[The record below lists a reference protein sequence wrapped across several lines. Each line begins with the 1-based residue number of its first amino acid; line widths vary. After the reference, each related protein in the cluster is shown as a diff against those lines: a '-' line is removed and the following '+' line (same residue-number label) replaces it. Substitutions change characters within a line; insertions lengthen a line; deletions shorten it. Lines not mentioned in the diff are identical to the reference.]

1 MSAREIKKTQ
11 LSKSK
16 SKSRVGCTVSNRGL
30 TLIELLVTMSIAT
43 IILVA
48 VGDLG
53 TMTLRTSM
61 LAKAQ
66 STTVDLKETLSSAL
80 ESGSD
85 SCKGNLAPV
94 KAGPPPFGEL
104 SGANQNKG
112 VGQIDILRRYAG
124 TTKGAVLVKKG
135 EAFKGDLDIVAMR
148 LIDPLETTGPPA
160 VLINDPKTA
169 PPKTREFY
177 VFFKM
182 RGVGPLGTKGPDC
195 KEASTLTK
203 LKSDCYSVKC
213 TVMKYRLNSQTVTS
227 HADFNKVDECGEVNC
242 IALSKGFSG
251 GSVKNKKCA
260 DKGQYLDGF
269 DSAGTEIC
277 EPSGGPK
284 FNVFLGKEAGKATT
298 GSTNTFIGHQAGYL
312 NTTGGANVF
321 IGNHAGF
328 FYHGTKANQK
338 GNIAGSYSVIIGNYA
353 GRKNNASSNTFIGA
367 AAGEENISGI
377 QNTII
382 GAWAGQ
388 KLTAS
393 NNVFIG
399 NGAGGKT
406 NNGNENVIIGSYAG
420 FENTTGDY
428 NVFIGRHAGNKNI
441 TGGENVFIGKEAG
454 KANTSSLNTFVGYQ
468 AGLVNTTAPK
478 NTFIGAETG
487 KANTKGRWNTFVGYK
502 AGLNTDMVD
511 PTSSTEAMQNVF
523 IGKQTGE
530 LTTSG
535 GSNTFIGT
543 LAGYANTLGSYN
555 IFIGRGVAGSS
566 TTEHGG
572 VSKTASNQLNIGNL
586 IFGKL
591 PTSAPPATPSFFSGR
606 YTPTGGLS
614 ERVVINGDLLVK
626 GDVYKKCG
634 TGTTCDSTVAIP
646 ISSSK
651 VFKKNI
657 VPFTDYNK
665 SLQDILRTPLFNYQY
680 KKDHPDKTRMGV
692 IAEDLP
698 ENLQLKD
705 NPISPD
711 WPTIWGT
718 LWAGIKEVYARLQQ
732 FKAEVLKALK
742 GIRAS
747 LTQTQDRLEIL
758 EKKIKALENENKKL
772 KEHNQLLQ
780 KQIKINQQA
789 IGA

>member
-11 LSKSK
+11 LNKSTSKSK
-16 SKSRVGCTVSNRGL
+16 NRVGRTISNRGL

-80 ESGSD
+80 GSGSD

-104 SGANQNKG
+104 SGANKDKG
-112 VGQIDILRRYAG
+112 VGKIDILRRYAG

-135 EAFKGDLDIVAMR
+135 EAFKGDLDIVTMR

-195 KEASTLTK
+195 KETSTLTK

-251 GSVKNKKCA
+251 GSVKNKQCA

-441 TGGENVFIGKEAG
+441 TGGSNVFIGKEAG

-468 AGLVNTTAPK
+468 AGLVTTTAPK

-523 IGKQTGE
+523 IGNNSGQSN
-530 LTTSG
+530 TSGSSNTFLGKSAG
-535 GSNTFIGT
+535 GSNTTGDNNIMIGHD
-543 LAGYANTLGSYN
+543 A
-555 IFIGRGVAGSS
+555 S
-566 TTEHGG
+566 TAGG
-572 VSKTASNQLNIGNL
+572 VSATGNKQLNIGNL
-586 IFGKL
+586 IFGKI
-591 PTSAPPATPSFFSGR
+591 PTSVTSTDPPSFFASA
-606 YTPTGGLS
+606 YATTGS
-614 ERVVINGDLLVK
+614 FTQNRVIINGDLLVR

-634 TGTTCDSTVAIP
+634 NGTACFTTVA

-665 SLQDILRTPLFNYQY
+665 ALQDIIETPLFNYQY

-718 LWAGIKEVYARLQQ
+718 LWAGIKEVYARLQK
-732 FKAEVLKALK
+732 FKAEVLNTIGLIKSSLK
-742 GIRAS
+742 K
-747 LTQTQDRLEIL
+747 L
-758 EKKIKALENENKKL
+758 EKRIKALENENKKL
-772 KEHNQLLQ
+772 KQRNQLLQ
-780 KQIKINQQA
+780 KQIRINQQA

>member
-11 LSKSK
+11 LLSK
-16 SKSRVGCTVSNRGL
+16 SKSRVGCTISNRGL

-66 STTVDLKETLSSAL
+66 STTVDLKETLSNL
-80 ESGSD
+80 LRED
-85 SCKGNLAPV
+85 QTSCKGNLGPV
-94 KAGPPPFGEL
+94 KSVTPPFGEL
-104 SGANQNKG
+104 SGPNQVKG
-112 VGQIDILRRYAG
+112 VGKIDVLRRYVS
-124 TTKGAVLVKKG
+124 TSPPKGAVFVKKG

-148 LIDPLETTGPPA
+148 LVDPADPDASTPAALTDPRGPG
-160 VLINDPKTA
+160 NKKD
-169 PPKTREFY
+169 RDFY
-177 VFFKM
+177 IFFKM
-182 RGVGPLGTKGPDC
+182 RGVGHLGTKGPDC
-195 KEASTLTK
+195 KETSTVTK
-203 LKSDCYSVKC
+203 LKSDCYSIKC
-213 TVMKYRLNSQTVTS
+213 SLGYELNAVGDTVQTC
-227 HADFNKVDECGEVNC
+227 DEVNC
-242 IALSKGFSG
+242 IALSKGFGG
-251 GSVKNKKCA
+251 GSVKNKQCA

-441 TGGENVFIGKEAG
+441 TGGKNVFIGKSAGYKSTSGNNTFIGYEAG
-454 KANTSSLNTFVGYQ
+454 RDATSSLNTFVGYQ
-468 AGLVNTTAPK
+468 AGLANTVSK
-478 NTFIGAETG
+478 NTFIGGNAG
-487 KANTKGRWNTFVGYK
+487 KANTTGHYNVFVGFN
-502 AGLNTDMVD
+502 AGLKNTGDD
-511 PTSSTEAMQNVF
+511 TATTTKEEAGHNVF
-523 IGKQTGE
+523 VGNNAGKDNTTGRA
-530 LTTSG
+530 
-535 GSNTFIGT
+535 NTFIGKS
-543 LAGYANTLGSYN
+543 AGGNNTTGDNN
-555 IFIGRGVAGSS
+555 IMIGDDAS
-566 TTEHGG
+566 TAGG

-586 IFGKL
+586 IFGKI
-591 PTSAPPATPSFFSGR
+591 PTSVTSTDPPSFFASA
-606 YTPTGGLS
+606 YSTTGS
-614 ERVVINGDLLVK
+614 FTQNRVIINGDLLVR

-634 TGTTCDSTVAIP
+634 NGTACFTTVA

-665 SLQDILRTPLFNYQY
+665 ALQDIIETPLFNYQY

-718 LWAGIKEVYARLQQ
+718 LWAGIKEVYARLQK
-732 FKAEVLKALK
+732 FKAEVLNTIGLIKSSLK
-742 GIRAS
+742 K
-747 LTQTQDRLEIL
+747 L
-758 EKKIKALENENKKL
+758 EKRIKALENENKKL
-772 KEHNQLLQ
+772 KQRNQLLQ
-780 KQIKINQQA
+780 KQIRINQQA